1 MCRKGCFLNNF
12 FFISGSNLLGISGD
26 ITADQGIAVC
36 SPNDYGRFGTA
47 VAMLDFNRD
56 GVMDI
61 GKKQLYTPH

>member
-1 MCRKGCFLNNF
+1 M
-12 FFISGSNLLGISGD
+12 GISGD